1 MGSVYPYTTRAGETR
16 YRIIYRRPDNKQ
28 TQERGFKRKRDA
40 ENRLAEVEVS
50 KHRGE
55 YVNPSDSNAT
65 IGDLG
70 AAWLHAHEAAVK
82 PSTYNSTETSWR
94 IHVAPKWGARRVGSI
109 RHTEVAA
116 WVASLGKERSAT
128 IVKRA
133 HGILAAI
140 LDGAVKDRRIST
152 NPARDIKTPRKTAK
166 PRVYLTHAQVERVA
180 AASLHPELLRFLA
193 YTGLRWGEATGL
205 RVKHLDRVRRRANIT
220 ENAVNVGGKVVVGT
234 PKTHER
240 RSVPYP
246 QFLDDDLERMCA
258 GKTQDALVWSGA
270 GGGYL
275 GPGNAASGWFERA
288 VQHVIAE
295 DEKAAAK
302 ARELKQDEPPVMK
315 RATPHDF
322 RHTAASLAIS
332 AGANVKAVQRMLG
345 HASAAMTLDTY
356 ADLFEDDLD
365 SVAEALNLARSAAIV
380 ANMLPTELNE
390 EKQRPQLPN
399 V

>member
-1 MGSVYPYTTRAGETR
+1 MGSVYSYTTKAGERR
-16 YRIIYRRPDNKQ
+16 YRILYRRPDNTQ
-28 TQERGFKRKRDA
+28 TSERGFTRKRDA
-40 ENRLAEVEVS
+40 EQRLAEVEMS

-55 YVNPSDSNAT
+55 FVNPADANIT
-65 IGDLG
+65 ISGLG
-70 AAWLHAHEAAVK
+70 ADWLAAHEAAVK
-82 PSTYNSTETSWR
+82 ASTHNSTETSWR
-94 IHVAPKWGARRVGSI
+94 IHVEPKWGGRKVGSI
-109 RHTEVAA
+109 RHTEVAT
-116 WVASLGKERSAT
+116 WVAALSKDRSAT
-128 IVKRA
+128 TVKRA
-133 HGILAAI
+133 HGVLASI
-140 LDGAVKDRRIST
+140 LDGAVKDRRINT
-152 NPARDIKTPRKTAK
+152 NPARDVKTPRKTAK

-180 AASLHPELLRFLA
+180 AASSHPELLRFLA

-205 RVKHLDRVRRRANIT
+205 RAKHLDRTRRRANIT
-220 ENAVNVGGKVVVGT
+220 ENAVNVGGQVVVGT

-246 QFLDDDLERMCA
+246 EFLDADLERMCA
-258 GKTQDALVWSGA
+258 AKSPEALVWSGA

-288 VQHVIAE
+288 VQAVITE
-295 DEKAAAK
+295 DKEAAAK
-302 ARELKQDEPPVMK
+302 AKERDEEEPAVMQ

-365 SVAEALNLARSAAIV
+365 DVAAALHVARSAAIV
-380 ANMLPTELNE
+380 ATPLP
-390 EKQRPQLPN
+390 R